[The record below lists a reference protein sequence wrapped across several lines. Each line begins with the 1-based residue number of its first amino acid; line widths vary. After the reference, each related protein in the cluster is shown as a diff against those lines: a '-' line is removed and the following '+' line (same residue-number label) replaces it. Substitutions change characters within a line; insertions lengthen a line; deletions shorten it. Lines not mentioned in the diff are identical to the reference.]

1 MQTRLSRSDSSRMR
15 PDLEAA
21 IEYLPGLASL
31 ALWCRFADTD
41 DPEAIAFTDGSTIY
55 AGAEYEKREPR
66 TRRFICLH
74 EILHIALCHSQR
86 FAELEKRDP
95 AGFDQ
100 KLLNIA
106 ADAVINTSLEN
117 LTALETPNDA
127 WTLSGIWQCL
137 EKSEDANN
145 PKAEHLKSS
154 SNYSLSVA
162 ARPERK
168 IANLTRAEFCRVG
181 RWSCEELYYF
191 LKSRCRNESGFHVL
205 LIEFDRKDALA
216 GDLRIEKPNV
226 SKPDDSRRGEA
237 AADAEKRNW
246 RERLSLLR
254 GSVPELLERLVA
266 ELPSVETPWEQIF
279 RSLVQTAFQ
288 EATVKNYSRPNRR
301 WLALERDYRLQTGID
316 FPFAPDTIKKRGTRL
331 AVALDTSGSVD
342 SELLGRFLAE
352 IIALCTF
359 NQRNLVLIIGDAK
372 VNKIV
377 EIDWRDAPRE
387 LSEIKYTGGG
397 GTDFRPLIEA
407 AAKHEPD
414 ALVYLTDLYG
424 EAGEEPDFPVIWA
437 THGIAGDAPWGEQ
450 IKLK

>member
-1 MQTRLSRSDSSRMR
+1 MR
-15 PDLEAA
+15 
-21 IEYLPGLASL
+21 
-31 ALWCRFADTD
+31 
-41 DPEAIAFTDGSTIY
+41 
-55 AGAEYEKREPR
+55 
-66 TRRFICLH
+66 
-74 EILHIALCHSQR
+74 
-86 FAELEKRDP
+86 
-95 AGFDQ
+95 
-100 KLLNIA
+100 
-106 ADAVINTSLEN
+106 V
-117 LTALETPNDA
+117 
-127 WTLSGIWQCL
+127 
-137 EKSEDANN
+137 
-145 PKAEHLKSS
+145 
-154 SNYSLSVA
+154 
-162 ARPERK
+162 
-168 IANLTRAEFCRVG
+168 
-181 RWSCEELYYF
+181 
-191 LKSRCRNESGFHVL
+191 
-205 LIEFDRKDALA
+205 
-216 GDLRIEKPNV
+216 EKPNA
-226 SKPDDSRRGEA
+226 SKPDDSWRDEA

-254 GSVPELLERLVA
+254 GSVPELLERLSG
-266 ELPSVETPWEQIF
+266 ELPRVETPWEQIF

-407 AAKHEPD
+407 AATHEPD